1 MTLKTSIRNAG
12 IPENVNASEL
22 HADLRALPGVL
33 EVHDLHVWSISVN
46 KPALSCHLLVQDRAS
61 AKGIFP
67 SPTPAYA
74 SAKGILPLLPVALNS
89 NRDVPSPMLNV
100 PYHCAPQ
107 ALLVSF

>member
-1 MTLKTSIRNAG
+1 MDINTNSTNMTLKTTIRNAG

-61 AKGIFP
+61 AKGI
-67 SPTPAYA
+67 
-74 SAKGILPLLPVALNS
+74 LPLLPVALDS
-89 NRDVPSPMLNV
+89 TRDVPLPMLEA
-100 PYHCAPQ
+100 PSHCAPR
-107 ALLVSF
+107 ASLVSL